1 VSQSSGKENVAM
13 RWTALVLLV
22 VGIAVALAPD
32 AALAQ
37 TKLTWW
43 EQANPPENEYAREL
57 ASRWNRANPNAT
69 VTHEAFPMTPFFKK
83 LTVAISTKTAPDLFR
98 LTDFLLPGLVEKNGV
113 AALNPQWLGYPS
125 LDAMKAAYLP
135 GTLNGYIYDGKLYA
149 VPVYAQTMSLYI
161 NRRHFEEAGLDAD
174 KDYPRTWADVA
185 RVGRRLMKV
194 EGDRIVRE
202 GFKFAMI
209 SSTWTLMQGEPI
221 LHQFGASILD
231 PTGKKCV
238 VNSEAGARAMRLRA
252 SFALEHKIEDPTVT
266 QATNPL
272 PANDLAMGRVSM
284 FITHPGSV
292 AQFGPEKMKD
302 LKVVPHP
309 RLEADKPNAITYGFA
324 LAMNNDLPPER
335 QKVIHELMRF
345 VTRDAKEWL
354 DRVGT
359 INPFRNVLEIPG
371 VKNRP
376 YIDVFVGDISAG
388 QPMTRS
394 PHFLEIAD
402 AMHRAVQRIVL
413 NRVNVKRSLDQ
424 ACQEIDQALSK
435 S

>member
-1 VSQSSGKENVAM
+1 M
-13 RWTALVLLV
+13 RKALVLLV
-22 VGIAVALAPD
+22 VAMSILLAPG
-32 AALAQ
+32 AGLAQ
-37 TKLTWW
+37 TKLIWW

-57 ASRWNRANPNAT
+57 AARWNRANPNAT

-113 AALNPQWLGYPS
+113 AALNPQWLGFPS
-125 LDAMKAAYLP
+125 LEAMKAGYLP

-149 VPVYAQTMSLYI
+149 VPVYAQTMSLFL
-161 NRRHFEEAGLDAD
+161 NRRHFEEAGLDPD

-185 RVGRRLMKV
+185 RVGKRLVKV
-194 EGDRIVRE
+194 EGGRTVRE

-221 LHQFGASILD
+221 LHQFGARILD

-238 VNSEAGARAMRLRA
+238 VNSEAGVKAMRLRA

-266 QATNPL
+266 AATNPL

-309 RLEADKPNAITYGFA
+309 RLEADKPNTVSYGFA
-324 LAMNNDLPPER
+324 LAMNADLPPER
-335 QKVIHELMRF
+335 QKVVHELMRF
-345 VTRDAKEWL
+345 VVRDPKEWL
-354 DRVGT
+354 ERVGT
-359 INPFRNVLEIPG
+359 INPHRGVLEIPG
-371 VKNRP
+371 VRNHP
-376 YIDVFVGDISAG
+376 YIDVFVGDVSAG

-394 PHFLEIAD
+394 PQFLEIAD

-413 NRVNVKRSLDQ
+413 NRVDAKRSLDQ

>member
-1 VSQSSGKENVAM
+1 MWWKGL
-13 RWTALVLLV
+13 LVLV
-22 VGIAVALAPD
+22 VGMALALARPAVAD
-32 AALAQ
+32 M
-37 TKLTWW
+37 KLIWW

-57 ASRWNRANPNAT
+57 AARWNKANPAAT

-113 AALNPQWLGYPS
+113 AALNLQWLGFAS

-149 VPVYAQTMSLYI
+149 VPVYAQTMSLFI
-161 NRRHFEEAGLDAD
+161 NRRHFEEVGLDAD

-185 RVGRRLMKV
+185 RVGKKLVKM
-194 EGDRIVRE
+194 EGGRIVRE

-209 SSTWTLMQGEPI
+209 SSTWTMFQAEPI

-231 PTGKKCV
+231 PAGKKCV
-238 VNSEAGARAMRLRA
+238 VNSDAGVKAMRLRA

-272 PANDLAMGRVSM
+272 PANDLAVGRVAM

-302 LKVVPHP
+302 IKVVPHP
-309 RLEADKPNAITYGFA
+309 RLEVDKPNTVNYGFA

-335 QKVIHELMRF
+335 QKVIHELIRF
-345 VTRDAKEWL
+345 VTRDPREWL
-354 DRVGT
+354 ERVGT
-359 INPFRNVLEIPG
+359 INPHRNVLELPG
-371 VKNRP
+371 VKNHP

-394 PHFLEIAD
+394 PQFLEIAD

-413 NRVNVKRSLDQ
+413 NRVDVKRSLDQ